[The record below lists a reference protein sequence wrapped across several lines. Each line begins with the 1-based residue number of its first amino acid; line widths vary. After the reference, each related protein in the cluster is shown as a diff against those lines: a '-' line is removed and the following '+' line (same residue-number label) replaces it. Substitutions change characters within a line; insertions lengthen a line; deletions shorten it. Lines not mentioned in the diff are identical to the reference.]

1 MSENLID
8 NFNYFS
14 MEELIEDYI
23 NVLQNKVKKDQIDP
37 KVTEIITDIV
47 KRYRETTQKVI
58 PVENNQ

>member
-1 MSENLID
+1 
-8 NFNYFS
+8 